1 MKKLAGM
8 KGVEDA
14 LQRLE
19 KLTQEEAL
27 MAAAEGL
34 AITRDIGDKVV
45 GVGEGELY
53 RPRLPRVSPQRFTWS
68 AVKENGV
75 AIQEVADQ
83 VGHINCS

>member
-34 AITRDIGDKVV
+34 AITRDIGDKVD
-45 GVGEGELY
+45 GVDEGESY
-53 RPRLPRVSPQRFTWS
+53 RPRLSPISQRFTRLG
-68 AVKENGV
+68 VKDNGV
-75 AIQEVADQ
+75 AIQQ
-83 VGHINCS
+83 VVNQVSHIKRS